1 MARKAAVT
9 PVLSPSGEA
18 SLAML
23 AGVGPA
29 VAAKL
34 QARGLATLQD
44 LWLHLPLRYEDRTRL
59 TRIEDL
65 RNGVPAQVEGRVV
78 AVERGMRYRPML
90 KVAVEDEGRGTLV
103 LRFFHFRQQQ
113 VGQFAVGNRLRCFGT
128 PKPGQL
134 GLEIVHPSYQVLGRN
149 DDPELGDRLD
159 PVYPTVEG
167 VGPMTMRKLI
177 SQALDRLPE
186 ESALEL
192 LPSGWLDGLGLPS
205 LRSALLTVHRPPP
218 DADLAALAAGT
229 HPAQRRL
236 AMEEL
241 LAHHLSLRR
250 QRIALQAH
258 HAPPLAGPG
267 KLAKALLKQLPFALT
282 GAQARVFKQ
291 IREDLARPSPMLR
304 LVQGDVGS
312 GKTVVAAL
320 AAMLAVEQGKQVA
333 LAAPTELLAEQH
345 LNNLRGWLE
354 PLGVR
359 IAWLAGKVTGKARA
373 KVMEQVASGEAQV
386 VVGTHALMQEA
397 VVFQDLALAIVDEQ
411 HRFGVHQRLALRDKG
426 AGGNSVPHQLVMTA
440 TPIPRTL
447 AMSEYADLDVSAIDE
462 LPPGRTPV
470 QTVALNNDRRPELIE
485 RIALACQEGRQV
497 YWVCTLIEESE
508 ELDATPAQAT
518 YESLQALLPG
528 VRVGLVHGRL
538 KAAEKLA
545 TMVAFKAGDIDL
557 LVATTVIEVGVDVP
571 NASLMVIENAERLGL
586 AQLHQLRGRVG
597 RSHHRAY
604 AYLITPDRRAIT
616 PDAEKRLEAIAS
628 MDELGAGF
636 TLATHDLEIRGAGE
650 LLGEDQSG
658 QMAEV
663 GFSLYTELLE
673 RAVRSIKQGK
683 LPDLDAGEEVR
694 GAEVELHV
702 PALIPEDYLPDV
714 HTRLTLYKRISSA
727 RDSDALRELQV
738 EMIDRFGLLPDAAKH
753 LFAIAELK
761 LKANTL
767 GIRKLDLG
775 ENGGRIV
782 FESKPNIDPMA
793 VIQLIQK
800 QPNLYA
806 MEGPDKLRIKHPL
819 PLPEDRF
826 NAARALLTTLA
837 PG

>member
-1 MARKAAVT
+1 MARRPAVT
-9 PVLSPSGEA
+9 PALAPSGEA
-18 SLAML
+18 SLAVL

-34 QARGLATLQD
+34 AARGLSSLQD
-44 LWLHLPLRYEDRTRL
+44 LWLHLPLRYEDRTTL
-59 TRIEDL
+59 TRIQDL
-65 RNGVPAQVEGRVV
+65 RNGVPAQVEVRVV
-78 AVERGMRYRPML
+78 AVDRGMRFRPTL
-90 KVAVEDEGRGTLV
+90 KVAVEDEGQGTLV

-113 VGQFAVGNRLRCFGT
+113 VAQFSMGTRLRCFGT

-134 GLEIVHPSYQVLGRN
+134 GLEIVHPSYQVLGRT
-149 DDPELGDRLD
+149 DAPALGDSLD

-167 VGPMTMRKLI
+167 IGPATLRRLI
-177 SQALDRLPE
+177 GQALDRLPE
-186 ESALEL
+186 ESSLEL
-192 LPSGWLDGLGLPS
+192 LPPGWLDGLALPS

-218 DADLAALAAGT
+218 DANLAALAAGT

-236 AMEEL
+236 ALEEL

-282 GAQARVFKQ
+282 AAQKRVFTQ
-291 IREDLARPSPMLR
+291 IREDLAQPRPMLR

-345 LNNLRGWLE
+345 LTNLRGWLE
-354 PLGVR
+354 PLGVQV
-359 IAWLAGKVTGKARA
+359 AWLAGKVTGKARA
-373 KVMEQVASGEAQV
+373 KVLEQVANGQAQV
-386 VVGTHALMQEA
+386 VVGTHALMQES
-397 VVFQDLALAIVDEQ
+397 VVFHDLALAIVDEQ

-426 AGGNSVPHQLVMTA
+426 PGGHSVPHQLVMTA

-485 RIALACQEGRQV
+485 RIALACREGRQV
-497 YWVCTLIEESE
+497 YWVCTLIEEND

-518 YESLQALLPG
+518 FESLQALLPG

-538 KAAEKLA
+538 KASEKLA
-545 TMVAFKAGDIDL
+545 TMVAFKAGQIDL

-597 RSHHRAY
+597 RGSAVSRCVLLYQARLS
-604 AYLITPDRRAIT
+604 AMARERLETMRQTNDGFVI
-616 PDAEKRLEAIAS
+616 AEK
-628 MDELGAGF
+628 
-636 TLATHDLEIRGAGE
+636 DLELRGPGE
-650 LLGEDQSG
+650 LLGTRQTG
-658 QMAEV
+658 LAGFRMAD
-663 GFSLYTELLE
+663 LARDADLLPGVHALAE
-673 RAVRSIKQGK
+673 RLLADAPAVADRVVERWIGSAVRY
-683 LPDLDAGEEVR
+683 AG
-694 GAEVELHV
+694 A
-702 PALIPEDYLPDV
+702 
-714 HTRLTLYKRISSA
+714 
-727 RDSDALRELQV
+727 
-738 EMIDRFGLLPDAAKH
+738 
-753 LFAIAELK
+753 
-761 LKANTL
+761 
-767 GIRKLDLG
+767 
-775 ENGGRIV
+775 
-782 FESKPNIDPMA
+782 
-793 VIQLIQK
+793 
-800 QPNLYA
+800 
-806 MEGPDKLRIKHPL
+806 
-819 PLPEDRF
+819 
-826 NAARALLTTLA
+826 
-837 PG
+837 